1 LLEGSFSEKRGKGA
15 QALLNMVGSGRNLD
29 QCLCGIRERGISIPF
44 AHKWLK
50 SSSQSYSDTSVL
62 GRASSTSI
70 MLSQSP
76 SRHHLR

>member
-1 LLEGSFSEKRGKGA
+1 MLQLLEGSFSEKRGKGP

-50 SSSQSYSDTSVL
+50 SSNENLSEKGCEQRFERVPTSEE
-62 GRASSTSI
+62 T
-70 MLSQSP
+70 P
-76 SRHHLR
+76 P